1 MLEDQEHLITVKY
14 IIFCEDKRESNK
26 YPTLNQNN
34 VLRISR
40 IVLILFSN
48 NGTNF
53 LELYYICNSLQ
64 DLEVS
69 FWNPKLKLTLVYQ
82 KILLHAV
89 IPDASIIFRFS
100 NFPPLWR

>member
-82 KILLHAV
+82 KILLQIRNKGKIVSAGY
-89 IPDASIIFRFS
+89 
-100 NFPPLWR
+100 